1 MTVSPSPVSVLDKL
15 TDVTFAVIDIETTGF
30 DMNGADRICEVAVVR
45 GRLGAAQP
53 VDSWSS
59 LVNPGRTIPYG
70 AARVNHITDSMVR
83 NQPLFAGIAEEFMSL
98 VENCVLVFHN
108 ASFDLPFLQTELK
121 RAGLQA
127 ARMPKIWLDTCLLAR
142 HNYSFVSN
150 KLGDLIAQ
158 VGLSREANPNHRALN
173 DTLATWSLLGWLL
186 EDLGRKQP
194 EPLSMLQEVVQ
205 LQAGSQP
212 RRVFTTGAATV
223 RTEQTVTVE
232 TSQDASG
239 THWQAVV
246 ERETDTTFE
255 FFQVSEGA
263 GIVFKQWQSGE
274 IPLEAA
280 LPTLCSHF
288 AQLDDMATL
297 LEEQLKT
304 VRDQLSQ
311 VIQATGGKAEIP
323 QFGKL
328 QLTGPQTVSSFDRK
342 LLEELVTNLQ
352 AAGNSEIAAAIAAC
366 KSESNRAGGLRIS
379 RSRP

>member
-1 MTVSPSPVSVLDKL
+1 MAVSQVSVLDKL

-30 DMNGADRICEVAVVR
+30 DMKGADRICEVAVVR

-53 VDSWSS
+53 VDTWSS
-59 LVNPGRTIPYG
+59 LVNPGRNIPYG
-70 AARVNHITDSMVR
+70 ASRVNHITNQMVQ
-83 NQPLFAGIAEEFMSL
+83 NQPLFAGIAEEFLAL

-108 ASFDLPFLQTELK
+108 ASFDLPFLQSELK
-121 RAGLQA
+121 RAGLKA
-127 ARMPKIWLDTCLLAR
+127 ARLPKVVLDTCLLAR
-142 HNYSFVSN
+142 HNYSFASN

-158 VGLSREANPNHRALN
+158 VGLSREVHPNHRALN
-173 DTLATWSLLGWLL
+173 DTLATWSLLSWLL

-194 EPLSMLQEVVQ
+194 EPLSTLQEVLQ
-205 LQAGSQP
+205 LQDSFQS
-212 RRVFTTGAATV
+212 RRVFTAAATV

-239 THWQAVV
+239 IHWQAVV
-246 ERETDTTFE
+246 EQETDTTFE

-263 GIVFKQWQSGE
+263 GLVFKQWQSGE

-280 LPTLCSHF
+280 LPALCSHF
-288 AQLDDMATL
+288 ARLDDIATL
-297 LEEQLKT
+297 LEEQLKA

-311 VIQATGGKAEIP
+311 VIQASGGKAEIP

-342 LLEELVTNLQ
+342 LLEELVANLQ
-352 AAGNSEIAAAIAAC
+352 VGGNGEIAAAIAAC

-379 RSRP
+379 RLRS